1 MNPDRASLFG
11 RGFGNGP
18 GFGSGPGLAVLAQVL
33 AVVLVALASV
43 LTAVL
48 AVAQVLAVVLA
59 VTLVLLTPPKHRNY
73 RQPAKQSPNIDTVFG
88 RPKIVD
94 CGDGAA
100 AGGLRIPRRG
110 RGYAPPPHAFRMPS
124 RPPKAAQTP
133 RSRRSPAGE

>member
-1 MNPDRASLFG
+1 VNPDRASLFG

-94 CGDGAA
+94 YGDGAA

-110 RGYAPPPHAFRMPS
+110 RGYAPPPTRLSDALP
-124 RPPKAAQTP
+124 AAQGRPDPPQSTIP
-133 RSRRSPAGE
+133 GR